1 MRNYDHTWD
10 LSHPH
15 CMSHSRNQFFVFR
28 FCSNVHERELKE
40 IANEEKKQ
48 QMHKQTKESKD
59 FDQKSEDTKSVAV
72 GLGKTQSRWIDKQ

>member
-1 MRNYDHTWD
+1 MFGIQIPTVCHTQEIKFF
-10 LSHPH
+10 
-15 CMSHSRNQFFVFR
+15 RFFFV
-28 FCSNVHERELKE
+28 CSNVHERELKE

-48 QMHKQTKESKD
+48 QMHNQTKESKD